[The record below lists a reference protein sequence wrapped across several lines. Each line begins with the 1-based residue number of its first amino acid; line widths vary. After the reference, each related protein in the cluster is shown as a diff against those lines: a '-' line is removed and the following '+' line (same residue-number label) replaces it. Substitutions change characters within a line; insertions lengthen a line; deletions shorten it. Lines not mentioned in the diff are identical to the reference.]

1 MQKKVLVIDD
11 DEDILSLFK
20 WVLEDAGYLV
30 TAYSYAP
37 ELKDVCELDPHVII
51 SDEWLPDKKGHQF
64 CKEVKANTA
73 TRHIPVILVSAFSN
87 IGAIAKRSRANGY
100 VSKPFDIDDFLAVV
114 KQYA

>member
-1 MQKKVLVIDD
+1 MLKKVLVIDD

-20 WVLEDAGYLV
+20 WVLEDAGYEV
-30 TAYSYAP
+30 AAYSEPP
-37 ELKDVCELDPHVII
+37 ELEDVCERDPHVII
-51 SDEWLPDKKGHQF
+51 TDEWLPDKKGHQF

-87 IGAIAKRSRANGY
+87 IGAIAKRAKANHY
-100 VSKPFDIDDFLAVV
+100 VSKPFDIEDLVTAV